1 MRVSMV
7 KIEIKI
13 EGEDI
18 GSIIKEISN
27 IVESNKKAIR
37 TILDTLAMEAL
48 DVLEE
53 QKVLKR
59 GADLY
64 VKLNRAINWKYKE
77 KE

>member
-1 MRVSMV
+1 MRVGMV

-18 GSIIKEISN
+18 GSIVKEIGS
-27 IVESNKKAIR
+27 IIEANKKTIR
-37 TILDTLAMEAL
+37 EILDTLAIEAI

-53 QKVLKR
+53 KKILDK

-77 KE
+77 K